1 MQCFSKLIN
10 GKRDGGDKGG
20 GGGGEGEEEEEEEE
34 EEKKMRGKVGIE
46 GKVVIT

>member
-10 GKRDGGDKGG
+10 RKMEETKEEAVEERGRRRRRRKKRKR
-20 GGGGEGEEEEEEEE
+20 
-34 EEKKMRGKVGIE
+34 MRGKVGIE

>member
-1 MQCFSKLIN
+1 MEETK
-10 GKRDGGDKGG
+10 
-20 GGGGEGEEEEEEEE
+20 EEEEEEVEKEE